1 MDGFLTV
8 PMSVET
14 FEAPAP
20 LVNSFKTM
28 LDEFAGIGA
37 EANTSANNAFLAEL
51 RKNNDL
57 LMQFPTA
64 EAQSSKIME
73 QLFSAC

>member
-1 MDGFLTV
+1 
-8 PMSVET
+8 MSVET

-28 LDEFAGIGA
+28 LDEFAGIGS

-64 EAQSSKIME
+64 EAQSSKIIE